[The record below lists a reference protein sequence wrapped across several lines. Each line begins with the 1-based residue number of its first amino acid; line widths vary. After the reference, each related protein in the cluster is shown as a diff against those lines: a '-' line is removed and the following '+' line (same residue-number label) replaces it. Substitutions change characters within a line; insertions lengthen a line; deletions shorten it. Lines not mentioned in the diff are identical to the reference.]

1 MEDFFY
7 IEKLW
12 IQICKMYYN
21 GTLLD
26 IIYPREI
33 FLMSKAILSI
43 YNPNTFFILKLKDL
57 DEIWNI
63 FLLIL
68 DHNDINLL
76 HNYFNYI
83 HNNIVNIIKYA
94 AGKRGNEFPALRDE
108 KLCFSF
114 STFGDI
120 YHDYYSINDKNI
132 NNHIK
137 KIINNEKCCNWC

>member
-33 FLMSKAILSI
+33 FMMSKTILSI
-43 YNPNTFFILKLKDL
+43 YNPNTIDIQKLKDL

-68 DHNDINLL
+68 DHNDINIL

-83 HNNIVNIIKYA
+83 HNNIVNIIKY
-94 AGKRGNEFPALRDE
+94 N
-108 KLCFSF
+108 
-114 STFGDI
+114 I
-120 YHDYYSINDKNI
+120 YHDYRSINDKKI
-132 NNHIK
+132 NNEIK
-137 KIINNEKCCNWC
+137 RIINNNRCCNWC